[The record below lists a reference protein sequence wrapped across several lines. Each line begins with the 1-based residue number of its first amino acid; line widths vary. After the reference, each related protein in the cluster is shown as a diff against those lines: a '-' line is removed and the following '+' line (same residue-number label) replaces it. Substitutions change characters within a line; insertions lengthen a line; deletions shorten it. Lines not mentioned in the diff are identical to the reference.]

1 MNNRRM
7 TPREARKETR
17 AIWVFAIIVVIGV
30 VLLGYQY
37 FSG

>member
-1 MNNRRM
+1 MNKRL

-17 AIWVFAIIVVIGV
+17 AIWVFLIIVIIGV

-37 FSG
+37 FMG